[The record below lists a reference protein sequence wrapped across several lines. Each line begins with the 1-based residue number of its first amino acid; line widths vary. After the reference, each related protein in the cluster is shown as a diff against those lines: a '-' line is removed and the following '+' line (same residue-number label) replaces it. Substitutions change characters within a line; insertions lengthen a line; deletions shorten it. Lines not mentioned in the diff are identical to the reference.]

1 MIRLDDPM
9 LMRRLSDLTHRI
21 AGRTRPQFPHM
32 PRLRDGRLA
41 CTALFLGE
49 WLRGPAAIGAIC
61 ASSRWLAREIAVH
74 VPAGDGLV
82 VELGAG
88 TGMVTD
94 ALLNKRGV
102 SPDRLI
108 VIERSEAFVRH
119 LRRRFPGI
127 AVICGDAAR
136 LDELLPRGRHVDAL
150 ISSLPLRSLSQ
161 PLRRR
166 IIDQWAQALDNDSVL
181 IQYTYDIRGQTRTCS
196 CDQAFMVHDSRIV
209 WANLPPARVLLARRS
224 PCAGTP
230 LSSTRQSASIA
241 RSSG

>member
-21 AGRTRPQFPHM
+21 AGRTRPQIPRV

-49 WLRGPAAIGAIC
+49 WLRAPAAIGAVC

-88 TGMVTD
+88 TGIVTD
-94 ALLNKRGV
+94 ALLSKRGV

-127 AVICGDAAR
+127 AVICGDAAQ
-136 LDELLPRGRHVDAL
+136 LDELLPRDRHIDAL

-166 IIDQWAQALDNDSVL
+166 IIDQWAQALDQDSVL
-181 IQYTYDIRGQTRTCS
+181 IQYTYDIRWQTHTCA
-196 CDQAFMVHDSRIV
+196 CDQSFVVHDSRIV

-224 PCAGTP
+224 PWANTGLP
-230 LSSTRQSASIA
+230 ELRKPSAMSRPA
-241 RSSG
+241 S